1 MMRIRFLTRLFD
13 FISPRQCP
21 VCGRRL
27 SVSEEVICASCLMH
41 LPRTGFADAPRDNEM
56 VRLFWGRMRREAEW
70 QCPVVQ
76 AAALFRFEPASQSAV
91 LVYALKYS
99 SHPEYG
105 YYLGRLLVGEL
116 PQQFFDG
123 IEAIIPIPLARKR
136 LRRRGYNQ
144 SEMIARGVASLTGL
158 PVLTDVVERLRF
170 TASQTQLAGWERM
183 ENVAGVF
190 NLRCGEKIAGR
201 HVLVVDDV
209 LTTGATMMSC
219 CNELLKAGG
228 VTLSVLTAC
237 YTKV

>member
-1 MMRIRFLTRLFD
+1 MRIRFLTRLFD

-56 VRLFWGRMRREAEW
+56 VRLFWGRMRQEAEW

-158 PVLTDVVERLRF
+158 PVLTDVVERR
-170 TASQTQLAGWERM
+170 
-183 ENVAGVF
+183 
-190 NLRCGEKIAGR
+190 EKIAGR